1 MAAKRESSR
10 PKRKTVKA
18 TSQLSPSASVF
29 TMATHSVVNMVSVT
43 AVSGAVLLTLLAIK
57 HF

>member
-1 MAAKRESSR
+1 MAAKRTSFR
-10 PKRKTVKA
+10 PKRKTAKA
-18 TSQLSPSASVF
+18 TSQLYSAASVF
-29 TMATHSVVNMVSVT
+29 TMATHNVVNMVAVT